1 MRWILLILCG
11 LISAYAQASQLNNL
25 LPPVRLAVVNSF
37 GSNLSVRYF
46 NGTVNAIAKAVAPR
60 RLVVQFYDQEVFLE
74 AAQNKGFD
82 LAIASS
88 GLTAL
93 MTDAS
98 GAAALLT
105 IINSRTPDPNH
116 ANAGVIVVRS
126 DRDDI
131 NCLTDLKGKTVAVSS
146 TKAFAGF
153 LAVMGEIQ
161 AEGLNPN
168 RLFKSVTATHKP
180 MTELVKQV
188 VNKEVDVAFIASC
201 LLENMEA
208 DGVIPKGCLKV
219 INEKKDENFY
229 CKHSTRLY
237 PGWILSAQPTLDSKT
252 LRNIMEA
259 LLQLPPGKEEGSY
272 WTVATDY
279 DQMNLL
285 LQRMEVRYLE
295 DRTIGWMLN
304 YYRWYFIVGCGALLL
319 IILNWAYLAFAVRRK
334 TEQLRKKVEENR
346 EYERENRKI
355 TERIEALEKAK
366 SIGII
371 SAMVAHELKQPLG
384 AINNYSE
391 AILRQLKRGKKP
403 AEEIL
408 TEALSEIKSESQ
420 RASEIVEFVRNIG
433 RKEPRQ
439 RKRFNLESAVEHTIE
454 LMKRLGRLNSKC
466 TLTGAENL
474 FVYADPLNVDLVLMN
489 LLKNA
494 EEAVRNQQNA
504 EIKVEIKNAG
514 ADALVII
521 EDNGPDMTDDQFA
534 SLRNLGQS
542 SKKDGLGLG
551 LAIVR
556 ELLEANGGS
565 LKLVRIPSGGL
576 RCIASLPIALRIK
589 MGLDKL
595 QEKAVV
601 RIIDDDDSMR
611 KSWRFLIEGEGW
623 TTKCYSSALRFLEED
638 DRNELGCVVLDVRMP
653 DMSGIELQRVMML
666 QKNGLPI
673 IFVSGHG
680 DIDMAVQALKDGATD
695 FLPKPV
701 SADRLLTAIERA
713 VSKDVERRQQNQ
725 LTDEYRHVFDTLTAR
740 EKMVAK
746 KVARGL
752 LNKQIADEL
761 QISEKT
767 VQVHRGAVCR
777 KLGVKSA
784 VGVASILSILHE
796 EDSSSE
802 DIR

>member
-105 IINSRTPDPNH
+105 IINSRTPVSSLFE
-116 ANAGVIVVRS
+116 ATEM
-126 DRDDI
+126 
-131 NCLTDLKGKTVAVSS
+131 TDLKGKTVAVSS

-576 RCIASLPIALRIK
+576 RCIASLPIAL
-589 MGLDKL
+589 
-595 QEKAVV
+595 
-601 RIIDDDDSMR
+601 
-611 KSWRFLIEGEGW
+611 
-623 TTKCYSSALRFLEED
+623 ED
-638 DRNELGCVVLDVRMP
+638 
-653 DMSGIELQRVMML
+653 
-666 QKNGLPI
+666 
-673 IFVSGHG
+673 
-680 DIDMAVQALKDGATD
+680 KDG
-695 FLPKPV
+695 P
-701 SADRLLTAIERA
+701 
-713 VSKDVERRQQNQ
+713 
-725 LTDEYRHVFDTLTAR
+725 
-740 EKMVAK
+740 
-746 KVARGL
+746 G
-752 LNKQIADEL
+752 
-761 QISEKT
+761 
-767 VQVHRGAVCR
+767 
-777 KLGVKSA
+777 
-784 VGVASILSILHE
+784 
-796 EDSSSE
+796 
-802 DIR
+802 

>member
-74 AAQNKGFD
+74 AAQNKEFD

-131 NCLTDLKGKTVAVSS
+131 NCLADLKGKTVAVSS

-304 YYRWYFIVGCGALLL
+304 YYRWYFIVGCGASL
-319 IILNWAYLAFAVRRK
+319 IGAYLAFAVRRK

-576 RCIASLPIALRIK
+576 RCIASLPIAL
-589 MGLDKL
+589 
-595 QEKAVV
+595 
-601 RIIDDDDSMR
+601 
-611 KSWRFLIEGEGW
+611 
-623 TTKCYSSALRFLEED
+623 ED
-638 DRNELGCVVLDVRMP
+638 
-653 DMSGIELQRVMML
+653 
-666 QKNGLPI
+666 
-673 IFVSGHG
+673 
-680 DIDMAVQALKDGATD
+680 KDG
-695 FLPKPV
+695 P
-701 SADRLLTAIERA
+701 
-713 VSKDVERRQQNQ
+713 
-725 LTDEYRHVFDTLTAR
+725 
-740 EKMVAK
+740 
-746 KVARGL
+746 G
-752 LNKQIADEL
+752 
-761 QISEKT
+761 
-767 VQVHRGAVCR
+767 
-777 KLGVKSA
+777 
-784 VGVASILSILHE
+784 
-796 EDSSSE
+796 
-802 DIR
+802 

>member
-1 MRWILLILCG
+1 
-11 LISAYAQASQLNNL
+11 
-25 LPPVRLAVVNSF
+25 
-37 GSNLSVRYF
+37 
-46 NGTVNAIAKAVAPR
+46 
-60 RLVVQFYDQEVFLE
+60 
-74 AAQNKGFD
+74 
-82 LAIASS
+82 
-88 GLTAL
+88 
-93 MTDAS
+93 
-98 GAAALLT
+98 
-105 IINSRTPDPNH
+105 
-116 ANAGVIVVRS
+116 
-126 DRDDI
+126 
-131 NCLTDLKGKTVAVSS
+131 
-146 TKAFAGF
+146 
-153 LAVMGEIQ
+153 
-161 AEGLNPN
+161 
-168 RLFKSVTATHKP
+168 

-259 LLQLPPGKEEGSY
+259 SRQGRG
-272 WTVATDY
+272 
-279 DQMNLL
+279 LL
-285 LQRMEVRYLE
+285 LDGGNRLRSNESASPAHGSQIFE

-576 RCIASLPIALRIK
+576 RCIASLPIAL
-589 MGLDKL
+589 
-595 QEKAVV
+595 
-601 RIIDDDDSMR
+601 
-611 KSWRFLIEGEGW
+611 
-623 TTKCYSSALRFLEED
+623 ED
-638 DRNELGCVVLDVRMP
+638 
-653 DMSGIELQRVMML
+653 
-666 QKNGLPI
+666 
-673 IFVSGHG
+673 
-680 DIDMAVQALKDGATD
+680 KDG
-695 FLPKPV
+695 P
-701 SADRLLTAIERA
+701 
-713 VSKDVERRQQNQ
+713 
-725 LTDEYRHVFDTLTAR
+725 
-740 EKMVAK
+740 
-746 KVARGL
+746 G
-752 LNKQIADEL
+752 
-761 QISEKT
+761 
-767 VQVHRGAVCR
+767 
-777 KLGVKSA
+777 
-784 VGVASILSILHE
+784 
-796 EDSSSE
+796 
-802 DIR
+802 

>member
-1 MRWILLILCG
+1 MCG

-105 IINSRTPDPNH
+105 IINSRTPVSSLFE
-116 ANAGVIVVRS
+116 ATEMTLIAW
-126 DRDDI
+126 
-131 NCLTDLKGKTVAVSS
+131 LTSKGKTVAVSS

-285 LQRMEVRYLE
+285 LQRMKVRYLE

-576 RCIASLPIALRIK
+576 RCIASLPIAL
-589 MGLDKL
+589 
-595 QEKAVV
+595 
-601 RIIDDDDSMR
+601 
-611 KSWRFLIEGEGW
+611 
-623 TTKCYSSALRFLEED
+623 ED
-638 DRNELGCVVLDVRMP
+638 
-653 DMSGIELQRVMML
+653 
-666 QKNGLPI
+666 
-673 IFVSGHG
+673 
-680 DIDMAVQALKDGATD
+680 KDG
-695 FLPKPV
+695 P
-701 SADRLLTAIERA
+701 
-713 VSKDVERRQQNQ
+713 
-725 LTDEYRHVFDTLTAR
+725 
-740 EKMVAK
+740 
-746 KVARGL
+746 G
-752 LNKQIADEL
+752 
-761 QISEKT
+761 
-767 VQVHRGAVCR
+767 
-777 KLGVKSA
+777 
-784 VGVASILSILHE
+784 
-796 EDSSSE
+796 
-802 DIR
+802 

>member
-1 MRWILLILCG
+1 MRWLLLILCG
-11 LISAYAQASQLNNL
+11 LISAYGQASELKSL

-46 NGTVNAIAKAVAPR
+46 NDTVNAIARAVAPR
-60 RLVVQFYDQEVFLE
+60 RLVVQFYDQEVFLQ
-74 AAQNKGFD
+74 AAQVKGFD

-98 GAAALLT
+98 SASALLT
-105 IINSRTPDPNH
+105 VINSRTPDPNQ
-116 ANAGVIVVRS
+116 ANGGVIVVRS
-126 DRDDI
+126 DREDI
-131 NCLTDLKGKTVAVSS
+131 NCLADLKGKTVAVSS

-161 AEGLNPN
+161 SEGLKPN

-180 MTELVKQV
+180 MTEL

-219 INEKKDENFY
+219 VNEKKDENFY

-237 PGWILSAQPTLDSKT
+237 PGWILSAQPTLESKT
-252 LRNIMEA
+252 LRKIMEA

-285 LQRMEVRYLE
+285 LERMEVRYLE
-295 DRTIGWMLN
+295 DRTIGWILR
-304 YYRWYFIVGCGALLL
+304 YYRWYFIIGCGLLL
-319 IILNWAYLAFAVRRK
+319 LFILNWAYLAFAVRRK
-334 TEQLRKKVEENR
+334 TAQLHRKIEENR

-408 TEALSEIKSESQ
+408 TEAFSEIKSESQ
-420 RASEIVEFVRNIG
+420 RASDIVEFVRNIG
-433 RKEPRQ
+433 RKEPRE
-439 RKRFNLESAVEHTIE
+439 RKCFDLEAAVSRTIR

-466 TLTGAENL
+466 TLSGAKNVL
-474 FVYADPLNVDLVLMN
+474 VFADPLNVDLVLMN

-494 EEAVRNQQNA
+494 EEAVRNQSNA

-521 EDNGPDMTDDQFA
+521 DDNGPKMSDEQFA

-565 LKLVRIPSGGL
+565 LKLVRIPAGGL
-576 RCIASLPIALRIK
+576 RCIASLPIAL
-589 MGLDKL
+589 
-595 QEKAVV
+595 
-601 RIIDDDDSMR
+601 
-611 KSWRFLIEGEGW
+611 
-623 TTKCYSSALRFLEED
+623 ED
-638 DRNELGCVVLDVRMP
+638 
-653 DMSGIELQRVMML
+653 
-666 QKNGLPI
+666 KNGP
-673 IFVSGHG
+673 G
-680 DIDMAVQALKDGATD
+680 
-695 FLPKPV
+695 
-701 SADRLLTAIERA
+701 
-713 VSKDVERRQQNQ
+713 
-725 LTDEYRHVFDTLTAR
+725 
-740 EKMVAK
+740 
-746 KVARGL
+746 
-752 LNKQIADEL
+752 
-761 QISEKT
+761 
-767 VQVHRGAVCR
+767 
-777 KLGVKSA
+777 
-784 VGVASILSILHE
+784 
-796 EDSSSE
+796 
-802 DIR
+802 

>member
-1 MRWILLILCG
+1 MRWLLLILCG
-11 LISAYAQASQLNNL
+11 LISAYGQASELKSL

-46 NGTVNAIAKAVAPR
+46 NDTVNAIARAVAPR
-60 RLVVQFYDQEVFLE
+60 RLVVQFYDQEVFLQ
-74 AAQNKGFD
+74 AAQVKGFD

-98 GAAALLT
+98 SASALLT
-105 IINSRTPDPNH
+105 VINSRTPDPNQ
-116 ANAGVIVVRS
+116 ANGGVIVVRS

-131 NCLTDLKGKTVAVSS
+131 NCLADLKGKTVAVSS

-161 AEGLNPN
+161 SEGLNPN

-219 INEKKDENFY
+219 VNEKKDENFY

-237 PGWILSAQPTLDSKT
+237 PGWILSAQPTLESKT
-252 LRNIMEA
+252 LRKIMEA
-259 LLQLPPGKEEGSY
+259 LLQLPPGTY

-285 LQRMEVRYLE
+285 LERMEVRYLE
-295 DRTIGWMLN
+295 DRTIGWILR
-304 YYRWYFIVGCGALLL
+304 YYRWYFIIGCGLLL
-319 IILNWAYLAFAVRRK
+319 LFILNWAYLAFAVRRK
-334 TEQLRKKVEENR
+334 TAQLHRKIEENR

-408 TEALSEIKSESQ
+408 TEAFSEIKSESQ
-420 RASEIVEFVRNIG
+420 RASDIVEFVRNIG
-433 RKEPRQ
+433 RKEPRE
-439 RKRFNLESAVEHTIE
+439 RKCFDLEAAVSRTIR

-466 TLTGAENL
+466 TLSGAKNVL
-474 FVYADPLNVDLVLMN
+474 VFADPLNVDLVLMN

-494 EEAVRNQQNA
+494 EEAVRNQSNA

-521 EDNGPDMTDDQFA
+521 DDNGPKMSDEQFA

-565 LKLVRIPSGGL
+565 LKLVRIPAGGL
-576 RCIASLPIALRIK
+576 RCIASLPIAL
-589 MGLDKL
+589 
-595 QEKAVV
+595 
-601 RIIDDDDSMR
+601 
-611 KSWRFLIEGEGW
+611 
-623 TTKCYSSALRFLEED
+623 ED
-638 DRNELGCVVLDVRMP
+638 
-653 DMSGIELQRVMML
+653 
-666 QKNGLPI
+666 KNGP
-673 IFVSGHG
+673 G
-680 DIDMAVQALKDGATD
+680 
-695 FLPKPV
+695 
-701 SADRLLTAIERA
+701 
-713 VSKDVERRQQNQ
+713 
-725 LTDEYRHVFDTLTAR
+725 
-740 EKMVAK
+740 
-746 KVARGL
+746 
-752 LNKQIADEL
+752 
-761 QISEKT
+761 
-767 VQVHRGAVCR
+767 
-777 KLGVKSA
+777 
-784 VGVASILSILHE
+784 
-796 EDSSSE
+796 
-802 DIR
+802 

>member
-1 MRWILLILCG
+1 MRWLLLILCG
-11 LISAYAQASQLNNL
+11 LISAYGQASELKSL

-46 NGTVNAIAKAVAPR
+46 NDTVNAIARAVAPR
-60 RLVVQFYDQEVFLE
+60 RLVVQFYDQEVFLQ
-74 AAQNKGFD
+74 AAQVKGFD

-98 GAAALLT
+98 SASALLT
-105 IINSRTPDPNH
+105 VINSRTPDPNQ
-116 ANAGVIVVRS
+116 ANGGVIVVRS
-126 DRDDI
+126 DREDI
-131 NCLTDLKGKTVAVSS
+131 NCLADLKGKTVAVSS

-161 AEGLNPN
+161 SEGLNPN

-219 INEKKDENFY
+219 VNEKKDENFY

-237 PGWILSAQPTLDSKT
+237 PGWILSAQPTLESKT
-252 LRNIMEA
+252 LRKIMEA

-285 LQRMEVRYLE
+285 LE
-295 DRTIGWMLN
+295 DRTIGWILR
-304 YYRWYFIVGCGALLL
+304 YYRWYFIIGCGLLL
-319 IILNWAYLAFAVRRK
+319 LFILNWAYLAFAVRRK
-334 TEQLRKKVEENR
+334 TAQLHRKIEENR

-408 TEALSEIKSESQ
+408 TEAFSEIKSESQ
-420 RASEIVEFVRNIG
+420 RASDIVEFVRNIG
-433 RKEPRQ
+433 RKEPRE
-439 RKRFNLESAVEHTIE
+439 RKCFDLEAAVSRTIR

-466 TLTGAENL
+466 TLSGAKNVL
-474 FVYADPLNVDLVLMN
+474 VFADPLNVDLVLMN

-494 EEAVRNQQNA
+494 EEAVRNQSNA

-521 EDNGPDMTDDQFA
+521 DDNGPKMSDEQFA

-565 LKLVRIPSGGL
+565 LKLVRIPAGGL
-576 RCIASLPIALRIK
+576 RCIASLPIAL
-589 MGLDKL
+589 
-595 QEKAVV
+595 
-601 RIIDDDDSMR
+601 
-611 KSWRFLIEGEGW
+611 
-623 TTKCYSSALRFLEED
+623 ED
-638 DRNELGCVVLDVRMP
+638 
-653 DMSGIELQRVMML
+653 
-666 QKNGLPI
+666 KNGP
-673 IFVSGHG
+673 G
-680 DIDMAVQALKDGATD
+680 
-695 FLPKPV
+695 
-701 SADRLLTAIERA
+701 
-713 VSKDVERRQQNQ
+713 
-725 LTDEYRHVFDTLTAR
+725 
-740 EKMVAK
+740 
-746 KVARGL
+746 
-752 LNKQIADEL
+752 
-761 QISEKT
+761 
-767 VQVHRGAVCR
+767 
-777 KLGVKSA
+777 
-784 VGVASILSILHE
+784 
-796 EDSSSE
+796 
-802 DIR
+802 

>member
-1 MRWILLILCG
+1 MRWLLLILCG
-11 LISAYAQASQLNNL
+11 LISAYGQASELKSL

-46 NGTVNAIAKAVAPR
+46 NDTVNAIARAVAPR
-60 RLVVQFYDQEVFLE
+60 RLVVQFYDQEVFLQ
-74 AAQNKGFD
+74 AAQVKGFD

-98 GAAALLT
+98 SASALLT
-105 IINSRTPDPNH
+105 VINSRTPDPNQ
-116 ANAGVIVVRS
+116 ANGGVIVVRS

-131 NCLTDLKGKTVAVSS
+131 NCLADLKGKTVAVSS

-161 AEGLNPN
+161 SEGLNPN

-188 VNKEVDVAFIASC
+188 VNKEVEVAFIASC

-219 INEKKDENFY
+219 VNEKKDENFY

-237 PGWILSAQPTLDSKT
+237 PGWILSAQPTLESKT
-252 LRNIMEA
+252 LRKITEA

-408 TEALSEIKSESQ
+408 TEAFSEIKSESQ
-420 RASEIVEFVRNIG
+420 RASDIVEFVRG
-433 RKEPRQ
+433 RKEPRE
-439 RKRFNLESAVEHTIE
+439 RKCFDLEAAVSRTIR

-466 TLTGAENL
+466 TLSGAKNVL
-474 FVYADPLNVDLVLMN
+474 VFADPLNVDLVLMN

-494 EEAVRNQQNA
+494 EEAVRNQSNA

-521 EDNGPDMTDDQFA
+521 DDNGPKMSDEQFA

-565 LKLVRIPSGGL
+565 LKLVRIPAGGL
-576 RCIASLPIALRIK
+576 RCIASLPIAL
-589 MGLDKL
+589 
-595 QEKAVV
+595 
-601 RIIDDDDSMR
+601 
-611 KSWRFLIEGEGW
+611 
-623 TTKCYSSALRFLEED
+623 ED
-638 DRNELGCVVLDVRMP
+638 
-653 DMSGIELQRVMML
+653 
-666 QKNGLPI
+666 KNGP
-673 IFVSGHG
+673 G
-680 DIDMAVQALKDGATD
+680 
-695 FLPKPV
+695 
-701 SADRLLTAIERA
+701 
-713 VSKDVERRQQNQ
+713 
-725 LTDEYRHVFDTLTAR
+725 
-740 EKMVAK
+740 
-746 KVARGL
+746 
-752 LNKQIADEL
+752 
-761 QISEKT
+761 
-767 VQVHRGAVCR
+767 
-777 KLGVKSA
+777 
-784 VGVASILSILHE
+784 
-796 EDSSSE
+796 
-802 DIR
+802 

>member
-1 MRWILLILCG
+1 MCG

-131 NCLTDLKGKTVAVSS
+131 NCLADLKGKTVAVSS

-237 PGWILSAQPTLDSKT
+237 PGWILSAQPTLNSKT
-252 LRNIMEA
+252 LRKIMEA

-319 IILNWAYLAFAVRRK
+319 IILNWAYLAFAVRRE

-355 TERIEALEKAK
+355 TKRIEALEKAK

-466 TLTGAENL
+466 TLTGAGNL

-576 RCIASLPIALRIK
+576 RCIASLPIAL
-589 MGLDKL
+589 
-595 QEKAVV
+595 
-601 RIIDDDDSMR
+601 
-611 KSWRFLIEGEGW
+611 
-623 TTKCYSSALRFLEED
+623 ED
-638 DRNELGCVVLDVRMP
+638 
-653 DMSGIELQRVMML
+653 
-666 QKNGLPI
+666 
-673 IFVSGHG
+673 
-680 DIDMAVQALKDGATD
+680 KDG
-695 FLPKPV
+695 P
-701 SADRLLTAIERA
+701 
-713 VSKDVERRQQNQ
+713 
-725 LTDEYRHVFDTLTAR
+725 
-740 EKMVAK
+740 
-746 KVARGL
+746 G
-752 LNKQIADEL
+752 
-761 QISEKT
+761 
-767 VQVHRGAVCR
+767 
-777 KLGVKSA
+777 
-784 VGVASILSILHE
+784 
-796 EDSSSE
+796 
-802 DIR
+802 

>member
-1 MRWILLILCG
+1 MCG

-74 AAQNKGFD
+74 AAQNKEFD

-131 NCLTDLKGKTVAVSS
+131 NCLADLKGKTVAVSS

-319 IILNWAYLAFAVRRK
+319 IILNWAYLAFAFRRK

-504 EIKVEIKNAG
+504 EIKVEIKNAW

-576 RCIASLPIALRIK
+576 RCIASLPIAL
-589 MGLDKL
+589 
-595 QEKAVV
+595 
-601 RIIDDDDSMR
+601 
-611 KSWRFLIEGEGW
+611 
-623 TTKCYSSALRFLEED
+623 ED
-638 DRNELGCVVLDVRMP
+638 
-653 DMSGIELQRVMML
+653 
-666 QKNGLPI
+666 
-673 IFVSGHG
+673 
-680 DIDMAVQALKDGATD
+680 KDG
-695 FLPKPV
+695 P
-701 SADRLLTAIERA
+701 
-713 VSKDVERRQQNQ
+713 
-725 LTDEYRHVFDTLTAR
+725 
-740 EKMVAK
+740 
-746 KVARGL
+746 G
-752 LNKQIADEL
+752 
-761 QISEKT
+761 
-767 VQVHRGAVCR
+767 
-777 KLGVKSA
+777 
-784 VGVASILSILHE
+784 
-796 EDSSSE
+796 
-802 DIR
+802 

>member
-74 AAQNKGFD
+74 AAQNKEFD

-131 NCLTDLKGKTVAVSS
+131 NCLADLKGKTVAVSS

-304 YYRWYFIVGCGALLL
+304 YYRWYFIVGCGALLH

-576 RCIASLPIALRIK
+576 RCIASLPIAL
-589 MGLDKL
+589 
-595 QEKAVV
+595 
-601 RIIDDDDSMR
+601 
-611 KSWRFLIEGEGW
+611 
-623 TTKCYSSALRFLEED
+623 ED
-638 DRNELGCVVLDVRMP
+638 
-653 DMSGIELQRVMML
+653 
-666 QKNGLPI
+666 
-673 IFVSGHG
+673 
-680 DIDMAVQALKDGATD
+680 KDG
-695 FLPKPV
+695 P
-701 SADRLLTAIERA
+701 
-713 VSKDVERRQQNQ
+713 
-725 LTDEYRHVFDTLTAR
+725 
-740 EKMVAK
+740 
-746 KVARGL
+746 G
-752 LNKQIADEL
+752 
-761 QISEKT
+761 
-767 VQVHRGAVCR
+767 
-777 KLGVKSA
+777 
-784 VGVASILSILHE
+784 
-796 EDSSSE
+796 
-802 DIR
+802 

>member
-74 AAQNKGFD
+74 AAQNKEFD

-105 IINSRTPDPNH
+105 IINSRTPVSSLFE
-116 ANAGVIVVRS
+116 ATEMTSIAW
-126 DRDDI
+126 
-131 NCLTDLKGKTVAVSS
+131 LTSKGKTVAVSS
-146 TKAFAGF
+146 TKAFADF
-153 LAVMGEIQ
+153 LRSWERSKH
-161 AEGLNPN
+161 PN

-576 RCIASLPIALRIK
+576 RCIASLPIAL
-589 MGLDKL
+589 
-595 QEKAVV
+595 
-601 RIIDDDDSMR
+601 
-611 KSWRFLIEGEGW
+611 
-623 TTKCYSSALRFLEED
+623 ED
-638 DRNELGCVVLDVRMP
+638 
-653 DMSGIELQRVMML
+653 
-666 QKNGLPI
+666 
-673 IFVSGHG
+673 
-680 DIDMAVQALKDGATD
+680 KDG
-695 FLPKPV
+695 P
-701 SADRLLTAIERA
+701 
-713 VSKDVERRQQNQ
+713 
-725 LTDEYRHVFDTLTAR
+725 
-740 EKMVAK
+740 
-746 KVARGL
+746 G
-752 LNKQIADEL
+752 
-761 QISEKT
+761 
-767 VQVHRGAVCR
+767 
-777 KLGVKSA
+777 
-784 VGVASILSILHE
+784 
-796 EDSSSE
+796 
-802 DIR
+802 

>member
-1 MRWILLILCG
+1 MRWLLLILCG
-11 LISAYAQASQLNNL
+11 LISAYGQASELKSL

-46 NGTVNAIAKAVAPR
+46 NDTVNAIARAVAPR
-60 RLVVQFYDQEVFLE
+60 RLVVQFYDQEVFLQ
-74 AAQNKGFD
+74 AAQVKGFD

-98 GAAALLT
+98 SASALLT
-105 IINSRTPDPNH
+105 VINSRTPDPNQ
-116 ANAGVIVVRS
+116 ANGGVIVVRS
-126 DRDDI
+126 DREDI
-131 NCLTDLKGKTVAVSS
+131 NCLADLKGKTVAVSS

-161 AEGLNPN
+161 SEGLNPN

-188 VNKEVDVAFIASC
+188 VKS
-201 LLENMEA
+201 LSLNMEA

-219 INEKKDENFY
+219 VNEKKDENFY

-237 PGWILSAQPTLDSKT
+237 PGWILSAQPTLESKT
-252 LRNIMEA
+252 LRKIMEA

-285 LQRMEVRYLE
+285 LERMEVRYLE
-295 DRTIGWMLN
+295 DRTIGWILR
-304 YYRWYFIVGCGALLL
+304 YYRWYFIIGCGLLL
-319 IILNWAYLAFAVRRK
+319 LFILNWAYLAFAVRRK
-334 TEQLRKKVEENR
+334 TAQLHRKIEENR

-408 TEALSEIKSESQ
+408 TEAFSEIKSESQ
-420 RASEIVEFVRNIG
+420 RASDIVEFVRNIG
-433 RKEPRQ
+433 RKEPRE
-439 RKRFNLESAVEHTIE
+439 RKCFDLEAAVSRTIR

-466 TLTGAENL
+466 TLSGAKNVL
-474 FVYADPLNVDLVLMN
+474 VFADPLNVDLVLMN

-494 EEAVRNQQNA
+494 EEAVRNQSNA

-521 EDNGPDMTDDQFA
+521 DDNGPKMSDEQFA

-565 LKLVRIPSGGL
+565 LKLVRIPAGGL
-576 RCIASLPIALRIK
+576 RCIASLPIAL
-589 MGLDKL
+589 
-595 QEKAVV
+595 
-601 RIIDDDDSMR
+601 
-611 KSWRFLIEGEGW
+611 
-623 TTKCYSSALRFLEED
+623 ED
-638 DRNELGCVVLDVRMP
+638 
-653 DMSGIELQRVMML
+653 
-666 QKNGLPI
+666 KNGP
-673 IFVSGHG
+673 G
-680 DIDMAVQALKDGATD
+680 
-695 FLPKPV
+695 
-701 SADRLLTAIERA
+701 
-713 VSKDVERRQQNQ
+713 
-725 LTDEYRHVFDTLTAR
+725 
-740 EKMVAK
+740 
-746 KVARGL
+746 
-752 LNKQIADEL
+752 
-761 QISEKT
+761 
-767 VQVHRGAVCR
+767 
-777 KLGVKSA
+777 
-784 VGVASILSILHE
+784 
-796 EDSSSE
+796 
-802 DIR
+802 

>member
-1 MRWILLILCG
+1 MRLLAEILNRIKMRCFLLILCG
-11 LISAYAQASQLNNL
+11 LISAFAQASDLNSL

-60 RLVVQFYDQEVFLE
+60 RLVVQFYDQEVFLD

-98 GAAALLT
+98 SAAALLT
-105 IINSRTPDPNH
+105 IINSRTPDPNQ
-116 ANAGVIVVRS
+116 ANGGVIVVRS

-131 NCLTDLKGKTVAVSS
+131 NCLADLKGKTVAVSS

-219 INEKKDENFY
+219 INEKQDKNFY

-252 LRNIMEA
+252 LRKIMEA

-295 DRTIGWMLN
+295 DRTVGWMLN
-304 YYRWYFIVGCGALLL
+304 YYRWYFIIGCGALLL
-319 IILNWAYLAFAVRRK
+319 FILNWAYLAFAVRRK

-433 RKEPRQ
+433 RKEPRE
-439 RKRFNLESAVEHTIE
+439 RKRFNLESAVERTIE
-454 LMKRLGRLNSKC
+454 LMKRLGRLSSQC

-494 EEAVRNQQNA
+494 EEAVKDQTNA
-504 EIKVEIKNAG
+504 EIKVEIKDAG

-521 EDNGPDMTDDQFA
+521 EDNGPEMTDEQFA

-542 SKKDGLGLG
+542 SKKGGLGLG

-565 LKLVRIPSGGL
+565 LKLIRIPTGGL
-576 RCIASLPIALRIK
+576 RCIASLPIAL
-589 MGLDKL
+589 
-595 QEKAVV
+595 
-601 RIIDDDDSMR
+601 
-611 KSWRFLIEGEGW
+611 
-623 TTKCYSSALRFLEED
+623 ED
-638 DRNELGCVVLDVRMP
+638 
-653 DMSGIELQRVMML
+653 
-666 QKNGLPI
+666 
-673 IFVSGHG
+673 
-680 DIDMAVQALKDGATD
+680 KDG
-695 FLPKPV
+695 P
-701 SADRLLTAIERA
+701 
-713 VSKDVERRQQNQ
+713 
-725 LTDEYRHVFDTLTAR
+725 
-740 EKMVAK
+740 
-746 KVARGL
+746 G
-752 LNKQIADEL
+752 
-761 QISEKT
+761 
-767 VQVHRGAVCR
+767 
-777 KLGVKSA
+777 
-784 VGVASILSILHE
+784 
-796 EDSSSE
+796 
-802 DIR
+802 

>member
-1 MRWILLILCG
+1 MCG

-131 NCLTDLKGKTVAVSS
+131 NCLADLKGKTVAVSS

-168 RLFKSVTATHKP
+168 RPFKSVTATHKP

-304 YYRWYFIVGCGALLL
+304 YYRWYFIVGCGALLH
-319 IILNWAYLAFAVRRK
+319 IILNWAYLSFAVRRK

-576 RCIASLPIALRIK
+576 RCIASLRIAL
-589 MGLDKL
+589 
-595 QEKAVV
+595 
-601 RIIDDDDSMR
+601 
-611 KSWRFLIEGEGW
+611 
-623 TTKCYSSALRFLEED
+623 ED
-638 DRNELGCVVLDVRMP
+638 
-653 DMSGIELQRVMML
+653 
-666 QKNGLPI
+666 
-673 IFVSGHG
+673 
-680 DIDMAVQALKDGATD
+680 KDG
-695 FLPKPV
+695 P
-701 SADRLLTAIERA
+701 
-713 VSKDVERRQQNQ
+713 
-725 LTDEYRHVFDTLTAR
+725 
-740 EKMVAK
+740 
-746 KVARGL
+746 G
-752 LNKQIADEL
+752 
-761 QISEKT
+761 
-767 VQVHRGAVCR
+767 
-777 KLGVKSA
+777 
-784 VGVASILSILHE
+784 
-796 EDSSSE
+796 
-802 DIR
+802 

>member
-1 MRWILLILCG
+1 MCG

-74 AAQNKGFD
+74 AAQNKEFD

-131 NCLTDLKGKTVAVSS
+131 NCLADLKGKTVAVSS

-304 YYRWYFIVGCGALLL
+304 YYRWYFIVGCGALLF

-576 RCIASLPIALRIK
+576 RCIASLPIAL
-589 MGLDKL
+589 
-595 QEKAVV
+595 
-601 RIIDDDDSMR
+601 
-611 KSWRFLIEGEGW
+611 
-623 TTKCYSSALRFLEED
+623 ED
-638 DRNELGCVVLDVRMP
+638 
-653 DMSGIELQRVMML
+653 
-666 QKNGLPI
+666 
-673 IFVSGHG
+673 
-680 DIDMAVQALKDGATD
+680 KDG
-695 FLPKPV
+695 P
-701 SADRLLTAIERA
+701 
-713 VSKDVERRQQNQ
+713 
-725 LTDEYRHVFDTLTAR
+725 
-740 EKMVAK
+740 
-746 KVARGL
+746 G
-752 LNKQIADEL
+752 
-761 QISEKT
+761 
-767 VQVHRGAVCR
+767 
-777 KLGVKSA
+777 
-784 VGVASILSILHE
+784 
-796 EDSSSE
+796 
-802 DIR
+802 

>member
-1 MRWILLILCG
+1 MCG

-131 NCLTDLKGKTVAVSS
+131 NCLADLKGKTVAVSS

-188 VNKEVDVAFIASC
+188 VNKEVDVA
-201 LLENMEA
+201 
-208 DGVIPKGCLKV
+208 
-219 INEKKDENFY
+219 
-229 CKHSTRLY
+229 
-237 PGWILSAQPTLDSKT
+237 
-252 LRNIMEA
+252 
-259 LLQLPPGKEEGSY
+259 
-272 WTVATDY
+272 
-279 DQMNLL
+279 
-285 LQRMEVRYLE
+285 
-295 DRTIGWMLN
+295 
-304 YYRWYFIVGCGALLL
+304 FIVGCGALLL

-504 EIKVEIKNAG
+504 EIKVGIKNAG

-576 RCIASLPIALRIK
+576 RCIASLPIAL
-589 MGLDKL
+589 
-595 QEKAVV
+595 
-601 RIIDDDDSMR
+601 
-611 KSWRFLIEGEGW
+611 
-623 TTKCYSSALRFLEED
+623 ED
-638 DRNELGCVVLDVRMP
+638 
-653 DMSGIELQRVMML
+653 
-666 QKNGLPI
+666 
-673 IFVSGHG
+673 
-680 DIDMAVQALKDGATD
+680 KDG
-695 FLPKPV
+695 P
-701 SADRLLTAIERA
+701 
-713 VSKDVERRQQNQ
+713 
-725 LTDEYRHVFDTLTAR
+725 
-740 EKMVAK
+740 
-746 KVARGL
+746 G
-752 LNKQIADEL
+752 
-761 QISEKT
+761 
-767 VQVHRGAVCR
+767 
-777 KLGVKSA
+777 
-784 VGVASILSILHE
+784 
-796 EDSSSE
+796 
-802 DIR
+802 

>member
-74 AAQNKGFD
+74 AAQNKEFD

-131 NCLTDLKGKTVAVSS
+131 NCLADLKGKTVAVSS

-319 IILNWAYLAFAVRRK
+319 IILKWAYLAFAVRRK

-576 RCIASLPIALRIK
+576 RCIASLPIAL
-589 MGLDKL
+589 
-595 QEKAVV
+595 
-601 RIIDDDDSMR
+601 
-611 KSWRFLIEGEGW
+611 
-623 TTKCYSSALRFLEED
+623 ED
-638 DRNELGCVVLDVRMP
+638 
-653 DMSGIELQRVMML
+653 
-666 QKNGLPI
+666 
-673 IFVSGHG
+673 
-680 DIDMAVQALKDGATD
+680 KDG
-695 FLPKPV
+695 P
-701 SADRLLTAIERA
+701 
-713 VSKDVERRQQNQ
+713 
-725 LTDEYRHVFDTLTAR
+725 
-740 EKMVAK
+740 
-746 KVARGL
+746 G
-752 LNKQIADEL
+752 
-761 QISEKT
+761 
-767 VQVHRGAVCR
+767 
-777 KLGVKSA
+777 
-784 VGVASILSILHE
+784 
-796 EDSSSE
+796 
-802 DIR
+802 

>member
-1 MRWILLILCG
+1 MCG

-74 AAQNKGFD
+74 AAQNKEFD

-131 NCLTDLKGKTVAVSS
+131 NCLADLKGKTVAVSS

-319 IILNWAYLAFAVRRK
+319 IILNGAYLAFAVRRK

-371 SAMVAHELKQPLG
+371 SAMVAHELKLPLG

-420 RASEIVEFVRNIG
+420 RASEIVEFVRNID

-576 RCIASLPIALRIK
+576 RCIASLPIAL
-589 MGLDKL
+589 
-595 QEKAVV
+595 
-601 RIIDDDDSMR
+601 
-611 KSWRFLIEGEGW
+611 
-623 TTKCYSSALRFLEED
+623 ED
-638 DRNELGCVVLDVRMP
+638 
-653 DMSGIELQRVMML
+653 
-666 QKNGLPI
+666 
-673 IFVSGHG
+673 
-680 DIDMAVQALKDGATD
+680 KDG
-695 FLPKPV
+695 P
-701 SADRLLTAIERA
+701 
-713 VSKDVERRQQNQ
+713 
-725 LTDEYRHVFDTLTAR
+725 
-740 EKMVAK
+740 
-746 KVARGL
+746 G
-752 LNKQIADEL
+752 
-761 QISEKT
+761 
-767 VQVHRGAVCR
+767 
-777 KLGVKSA
+777 
-784 VGVASILSILHE
+784 
-796 EDSSSE
+796 
-802 DIR
+802 

>member
-1 MRWILLILCG
+1 MRWLLLILCG
-11 LISAYAQASQLNNL
+11 LISAYGQASELKSL

-46 NGTVNAIAKAVAPR
+46 NDTVNAIARAVAPR
-60 RLVVQFYDQEVFLE
+60 RLVVQFYDQEVFLQ
-74 AAQNKGFD
+74 AAQVKGFD
-82 LAIASS
+82 LAIASR
-88 GLTAL
+88 TDAL

-98 GAAALLT
+98 SASALLT
-105 IINSRTPDPNH
+105 VINSRTPDPNQ
-116 ANAGVIVVRS
+116 ANGGVIVVRS

-131 NCLTDLKGKTVAVSS
+131 NCLADLKGKTVAVSS

-161 AEGLNPN
+161 SEGLNPN

-188 VNKEVDVAFIASC
+188 VNKEVEVAFIASC

-219 INEKKDENFY
+219 VNEKKDENFY

-237 PGWILSAQPTLDSKT
+237 PGAQPTLESKT
-252 LRNIMEA
+252 LRKIMEA

-408 TEALSEIKSESQ
+408 TEAFSEIKSESQ
-420 RASEIVEFVRNIG
+420 RASDIVEFVRNIG
-433 RKEPRQ
+433 RKEPRE
-439 RKRFNLESAVEHTIE
+439 RKCFDLEAAVSRTIR

-466 TLTGAENL
+466 TLSGAKNVL
-474 FVYADPLNVDLVLMN
+474 VFADPLNVDLVLMN

-494 EEAVRNQQNA
+494 EEAVRNQSNA

-521 EDNGPDMTDDQFA
+521 DDNGPKMSDEQFA

-565 LKLVRIPSGGL
+565 LKLVRIPAGGL
-576 RCIASLPIALRIK
+576 RCIAPLPIAL
-589 MGLDKL
+589 
-595 QEKAVV
+595 
-601 RIIDDDDSMR
+601 
-611 KSWRFLIEGEGW
+611 
-623 TTKCYSSALRFLEED
+623 ED
-638 DRNELGCVVLDVRMP
+638 
-653 DMSGIELQRVMML
+653 
-666 QKNGLPI
+666 KNGP
-673 IFVSGHG
+673 G
-680 DIDMAVQALKDGATD
+680 
-695 FLPKPV
+695 
-701 SADRLLTAIERA
+701 
-713 VSKDVERRQQNQ
+713 
-725 LTDEYRHVFDTLTAR
+725 
-740 EKMVAK
+740 
-746 KVARGL
+746 
-752 LNKQIADEL
+752 
-761 QISEKT
+761 
-767 VQVHRGAVCR
+767 
-777 KLGVKSA
+777 
-784 VGVASILSILHE
+784 
-796 EDSSSE
+796 
-802 DIR
+802 

>member
-1 MRWILLILCG
+1 MCG

-131 NCLTDLKGKTVAVSS
+131 NCLADLKGKTVAVSS

-319 IILNWAYLAFAVRRK
+319 IILNWANLAFAVRRK

-576 RCIASLPIALRIK
+576 RCIASLPIAL
-589 MGLDKL
+589 
-595 QEKAVV
+595 
-601 RIIDDDDSMR
+601 
-611 KSWRFLIEGEGW
+611 
-623 TTKCYSSALRFLEED
+623 ED
-638 DRNELGCVVLDVRMP
+638 
-653 DMSGIELQRVMML
+653 
-666 QKNGLPI
+666 
-673 IFVSGHG
+673 
-680 DIDMAVQALKDGATD
+680 KDG
-695 FLPKPV
+695 P
-701 SADRLLTAIERA
+701 
-713 VSKDVERRQQNQ
+713 
-725 LTDEYRHVFDTLTAR
+725 
-740 EKMVAK
+740 
-746 KVARGL
+746 G
-752 LNKQIADEL
+752 
-761 QISEKT
+761 
-767 VQVHRGAVCR
+767 
-777 KLGVKSA
+777 
-784 VGVASILSILHE
+784 
-796 EDSSSE
+796 
-802 DIR
+802 

>member
-1 MRWILLILCG
+1 MCG

-74 AAQNKGFD
+74 AAQNKEFD

-131 NCLTDLKGKTVAVSS
+131 NCLADLKGKTVAVSS

-304 YYRWYFIVGCGALLL
+304 YYRWYFIVGCGALLH

-576 RCIASLPIALRIK
+576 RCIASLPIAL
-589 MGLDKL
+589 
-595 QEKAVV
+595 
-601 RIIDDDDSMR
+601 
-611 KSWRFLIEGEGW
+611 
-623 TTKCYSSALRFLEED
+623 ED
-638 DRNELGCVVLDVRMP
+638 
-653 DMSGIELQRVMML
+653 
-666 QKNGLPI
+666 
-673 IFVSGHG
+673 
-680 DIDMAVQALKDGATD
+680 KDG
-695 FLPKPV
+695 P
-701 SADRLLTAIERA
+701 
-713 VSKDVERRQQNQ
+713 
-725 LTDEYRHVFDTLTAR
+725 
-740 EKMVAK
+740 
-746 KVARGL
+746 G
-752 LNKQIADEL
+752 
-761 QISEKT
+761 
-767 VQVHRGAVCR
+767 
-777 KLGVKSA
+777 
-784 VGVASILSILHE
+784 
-796 EDSSSE
+796 
-802 DIR
+802 

>member
-25 LPPVRLAVVNSF
+25 LPPGRLAVVNSF

-74 AAQNKGFD
+74 AAQNKEFD

-131 NCLTDLKGKTVAVSS
+131 NCLADLKGKTVAVSS

-371 SAMVAHELKQPLG
+371 SAMVATNSNSRLVPLTTT
-384 AINNYSE
+384 
-391 AILRQLKRGKKP
+391 Q
-403 AEEIL
+403 
-408 TEALSEIKSESQ
+408 
-420 RASEIVEFVRNIG
+420 
-433 RKEPRQ
+433 
-439 RKRFNLESAVEHTIE
+439 KRF
-454 LMKRLGRLNSKC
+454 
-466 TLTGAENL
+466 
-474 FVYADPLNVDLVLMN
+474 
-489 LLKNA
+489 
-494 EEAVRNQQNA
+494 
-504 EIKVEIKNAG
+504 
-514 ADALVII
+514 
-521 EDNGPDMTDDQFA
+521 
-534 SLRNLGQS
+534 
-542 SKKDGLGLG
+542 
-551 LAIVR
+551 
-556 ELLEANGGS
+556 
-565 LKLVRIPSGGL
+565 
-576 RCIASLPIALRIK
+576 
-589 MGLDKL
+589 
-595 QEKAVV
+595 
-601 RIIDDDDSMR
+601 
-611 KSWRFLIEGEGW
+611 
-623 TTKCYSSALRFLEED
+623 
-638 DRNELGCVVLDVRMP
+638 
-653 DMSGIELQRVMML
+653 
-666 QKNGLPI
+666 
-673 IFVSGHG
+673 
-680 DIDMAVQALKDGATD
+680 
-695 FLPKPV
+695 
-701 SADRLLTAIERA
+701 
-713 VSKDVERRQQNQ
+713 
-725 LTDEYRHVFDTLTAR
+725 
-740 EKMVAK
+740 
-746 KVARGL
+746 
-752 LNKQIADEL
+752 
-761 QISEKT
+761 
-767 VQVHRGAVCR
+767 
-777 KLGVKSA
+777 
-784 VGVASILSILHE
+784 
-796 EDSSSE
+796 
-802 DIR
+802 

>member
-1 MRWILLILCG
+1 MCG

-131 NCLTDLKGKTVAVSS
+131 NCLADLKGKTVAVSS

-304 YYRWYFIVGCGALLL
+304 YYRWYFIVGCGALLH

-454 LMKRLGRLNSKC
+454 LMKRLGSLNSKC

-576 RCIASLPIALRIK
+576 RCIASLPIAL
-589 MGLDKL
+589 
-595 QEKAVV
+595 
-601 RIIDDDDSMR
+601 
-611 KSWRFLIEGEGW
+611 
-623 TTKCYSSALRFLEED
+623 ED
-638 DRNELGCVVLDVRMP
+638 
-653 DMSGIELQRVMML
+653 
-666 QKNGLPI
+666 
-673 IFVSGHG
+673 
-680 DIDMAVQALKDGATD
+680 KDG
-695 FLPKPV
+695 P
-701 SADRLLTAIERA
+701 
-713 VSKDVERRQQNQ
+713 
-725 LTDEYRHVFDTLTAR
+725 
-740 EKMVAK
+740 
-746 KVARGL
+746 G
-752 LNKQIADEL
+752 
-761 QISEKT
+761 
-767 VQVHRGAVCR
+767 
-777 KLGVKSA
+777 
-784 VGVASILSILHE
+784 
-796 EDSSSE
+796 
-802 DIR
+802 

>member
-259 LLQLPPGKEEGSY
+259 LLQLPPGKEEGSYWTVATDYDQMNLLPPGKEEGSY

-576 RCIASLPIALRIK
+576 RCIASLPIAL
-589 MGLDKL
+589 
-595 QEKAVV
+595 
-601 RIIDDDDSMR
+601 
-611 KSWRFLIEGEGW
+611 
-623 TTKCYSSALRFLEED
+623 ED
-638 DRNELGCVVLDVRMP
+638 
-653 DMSGIELQRVMML
+653 
-666 QKNGLPI
+666 
-673 IFVSGHG
+673 
-680 DIDMAVQALKDGATD
+680 KDG
-695 FLPKPV
+695 P
-701 SADRLLTAIERA
+701 
-713 VSKDVERRQQNQ
+713 
-725 LTDEYRHVFDTLTAR
+725 
-740 EKMVAK
+740 
-746 KVARGL
+746 G
-752 LNKQIADEL
+752 
-761 QISEKT
+761 
-767 VQVHRGAVCR
+767 
-777 KLGVKSA
+777 
-784 VGVASILSILHE
+784 
-796 EDSSSE
+796 
-802 DIR
+802 